1 MAENALVAEARDAT
15 GKGVARKLRA
25 AGRIPAVVYGKG
37 VESKAISIDPSALQR
52 VLQSGGAGMNTLI
65 ELSVEGTTRTVLVK
79 ELQREPVRGRPVHTD
94 FYLVDLEKKVEVSV
108 PIHLVGRPQGV
119 ELGGILDHPLREIE
133 LECLPLAIP
142 ESVNVDVSELDV
154 GQSVHVRD
162 LELPEGSSVRT
173 DVNLAVASVIAPVVV
188 EEPVAEEAEEGE
200 EGEEAIAEGE
210 EIEGAEEAEGAEAA
224 PEESAESKE
233 GGE

>member
-1 MAENALVAEARDAT
+1 MEEVKIKVEVRQDKD
-15 GKGVARKLRA
+15 KGTSYSKSLR
-25 AGRIPAVVYGKG
+25 REDFVPAVVYGKG
-37 VESKAISIDPSALQR
+37 TESKAISIDPSALQR

-79 ELQREPVRGRPVHTD
+79 ELQREPVRGHPIHTD

-142 ESVNVDVSELDV
+142 ESVSVDVSELDV

-173 DVNLAVASVIAPVVV
+173 NVNLAVASVIAPVVV
-188 EEPVAEEAEEGE
+188 EEPVAEEALEGE

-210 EIEGAEEAEGAEAA
+210 EGAEASA
-224 PEESAESKE
+224 ESAETKE
-233 GGE
+233 GGS